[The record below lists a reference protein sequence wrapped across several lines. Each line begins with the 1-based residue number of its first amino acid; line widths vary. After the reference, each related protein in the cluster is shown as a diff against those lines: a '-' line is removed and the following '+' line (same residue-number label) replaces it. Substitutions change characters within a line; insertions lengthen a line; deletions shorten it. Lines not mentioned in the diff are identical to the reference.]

1 MVVPAIAKLTS
12 KQWKEFAETG
22 QVTLTKD
29 QEQAVVAQVLSDY
42 NDALNAKRPLH
53 EKWARYEEYYKNNQW
68 KYKNVDDKRVKPT
81 TNYCFSTIEAIM
93 PFLTADVPDP
103 IVLPTKI
110 DDEELAE
117 NLTKIVKILLKKNKI
132 EKTLQIVERSRLKF
146 GAGIYK
152 VYFDPTKYNGLGDV
166 AFDPVDNINF
176 FPDPEETDHIQNGRF
191 CMTATKRSLKYAKE
205 RYPDKAN
212 QIEADQKYEEFKTYD
227 SQDDQIN
234 PRDEFVTIIEYWT
247 KDPEQGLVRIVVV
260 GETLVR
266 YQPRFY
272 MHGKYPFVFGVDYPL
287 QKSLWGMGEIEQIE
301 NMQDTLNKLLQ
312 IIIENVALANGQLLV
327 DVNMSGIKDIK
338 SIANQLWK
346 PGLTIPVNDI
356 NSIKK
361 LDGVV
366 APAWVIN
373 LVQMIK
379 QDIELVTGISPIY
392 MGQSTGSVTAA
403 SGILALQEQATAR
416 VRLKL
421 KEQARMLEEIV
432 KFIVAYI
439 VEFYNEDR
447 TFRYLDKNRTP
458 TWITLNGNDLAET
471 DTAGNKYIPEFDVDI
486 EVGYDTPMSRAYIE
500 QQAMQLFQM
509 GVIDAIEVMKTM
521 NFPFKDEIINRLE
534 QKQEVL
540 SQLGGLPEGVQSPAL
555 MSQLAQL
562 SGLENKNPSLPGG
575 MNVRNTNSPQ
585 DAQQQR
591 QQMGPSGTE
600 TLNIGGM

>member
-1 MVVPAIAKLTS
+1 MPAIAKLTS
-12 KQWKEFAETG
+12 KQWDEYAQTG
-22 QVTLTKD
+22 QVTLTPT
-29 QEQAVVAQVLSDY
+29 QEQSVVSQVLTDF
-42 NDALNAKRPLH
+42 NDALTAKKDLH
-53 EKWARYEEYYKNNQW
+53 DKWARYEEYYKNNQW
-68 KYKNVDDKRVKPT
+68 KYKQVAEKRVKPT

-93 PFLTADVPDP
+93 PFLTADMPDP

-110 DDEELAE
+110 EHEKMAE
-117 NLTKIVKILLKKNKI
+117 DLTKIVKILLKKNKI
-132 EKTLQIVERSRLKF
+132 EQALQIVERSRLKF
-146 GAGIYK
+146 GTGIFK
-152 VYFDPTKYNGLGDV
+152 VYFDPTKYNGLGDI
-166 AFDPVDNINF
+166 AFDPVDNVNF
-176 FPDPEETDHIQNGRF
+176 FPDPEETDDFQRGRF

-212 QIEADQKYEEFKTYD
+212 QIEADQKYAELQTYD
-227 SQDDQIN
+227 AEESATN

-301 NMQDTLNKLLQ
+301 NMQDVLNKMLQ
-312 IIIENVALANGQLLV
+312 IVIENVALANGQLIV
-327 DVNMSGIKDIK
+327 DKTSSGIKDIR
-338 SIANQLWK
+338 SLANELWK

-373 LVQMIK
+373 LIQMIK

-432 KFIVAYI
+432 KFVVAYI
-439 VEFYNEDR
+439 VEFYDVDR
-447 TFRYLDKNRTP
+447 TFRYLENNREP
-458 TWITLNGNDLAET
+458 VWIVVNGNDIAEK
-471 DTAGNKYIPEFDVDI
+471 DAEGNKYIPEFDVDI

-521 NFPFKDEIINRLE
+521 NFPFKDEIIARLE
-534 QKQEVL
+534 EKQNVIG
-540 SQLGGLPEGVQSPAL
+540 QLGGLPEGTQSPAL
-555 MSQLAQL
+555 MGQLAQL
-562 SGLENKNPSLPGG
+562 TGLENRNPSLPGG
-575 MNVRNTNSPQ
+575 MNAKNTNSPQ
-585 DAQQQR
+585 DARQQR
-591 QQMGPSGTE
+591 QQMGPSDTE
-600 TLNIGGM
+600 SLSIGSY